1 MANPF
6 DQLAGNNL
14 DGLGSKLKK
23 VGKKVSKTVKKAST
37 KVLGKKVTNTLSKVV
52 QNPVFKT
59 VAIGLATAGAA
70 SVLAKGVQAAKAAKV
85 AGGINKISKAAK
97 TVKAVKTAKAIK
109 DSVKKGG
116 KVIRQVAA
124 DPEIQQVAERL
135 QESGASQ
142 AAIENAWVN
151 SSAYQGAVATSVNSA
166 IRPQV
171 EATLQSQGVPPQQ
184 IPQMADMA
192 VEQIAANAAEQ
203 QKSNTDLGKVAL
215 IGLPIIFA
223 LMGG

>member
-6 DQLAGNNL
+6 DQLAGGGL
-14 DGLGSKLKK
+14 EGLGSKLKK
-23 VGKKVSKTVKKAST
+23 VGKKVSKTVKKGST
-37 KVLGKKVTNTLSKVV
+37 KVLGKKVTGALSKVV

-70 SVLAKGVQAAKAAKV
+70 SVLAKGAQAAKV
-85 AGGINKISKAAK
+85 AKVTGGINKMSKVAK
-97 TVKAVKTAKAIK
+97 GVKAVKTAKAIK

-116 KVIRQVAA
+116 KVIQQVVA
-124 DPEIQQVAERL
+124 DPEIQQVANRL

-171 EATLQSQGVPPQQ
+171 EQALQSQGVPPQQ
-184 IPQMADMA
+184 IPQMAEMA
-192 VEQIAANAAEQ
+192 VEQIAVNAAEE
-203 QKSNTDLGKVAL
+203 QKSNTSLGKVAL

-223 LMGG
+223 LMGS